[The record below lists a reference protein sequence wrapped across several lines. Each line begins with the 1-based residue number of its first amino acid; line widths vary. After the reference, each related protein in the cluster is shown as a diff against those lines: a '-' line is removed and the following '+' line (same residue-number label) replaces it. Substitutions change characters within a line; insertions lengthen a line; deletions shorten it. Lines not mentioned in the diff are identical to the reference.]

1 MSANLSPV
9 VSPYLTLKLAQQL
22 YQKSPDGLEPDE
34 RKRVDNVAAKQCQLE
49 SLILATPEAAQVALP
64 ESSIKASLKEIRQ
77 RMSLAGAQVR
87 SREVLEVE
95 ASRANGL
102 VTDVMQRG
110 CRYSGAHD
118 LKQAFRTR
126 HLCFAHTA
134 YLQAIDFA
142 LRSGVGSRGSAI
154 VLDRSGA
161 PIHDLLDAT
170 WRILPEDS
178 GFRAKILET
187 ELKPD
192 GSVCSAWTDSR
203 PVPET
208 GSWFETTWADYR
220 EGKIYTSQ

>member
-1 MSANLSPV
+1 MSVVLSWLVGIPV
-9 VSPYLTLKLAQQL
+9 RHVHSVVWAIASGSLPGGLTL
-22 YQKSPDGLEPDE
+22 G
-34 RKRVDNVAAKQCQLE
+34 
-49 SLILATPEAAQVALP
+49 
-64 ESSIKASLKEIRQ
+64 
-77 RMSLAGAQVR
+77 
-87 SREVLEVE
+87 
-95 ASRANGL
+95 ANGL